1 MAHASRRTPSLLQR
15 TDENCYRKDPPV
27 KLSTPRF
34 RGRLGRRAVTAVLAL
49 GLAALSAC
57 APPPASEPS
66 PSASDA
72 PQAAADNPFGAAE
85 NAAVD
90 AVVFDGGYG
99 TDYVD
104 FAGGL
109 IAGKVPGAT
118 VSVSASTAIAQEL
131 QPRFVAGD
139 PPDLFANDGPGNIPT
154 ATILDQ
160 LATLDDVW
168 DATNYD
174 GVKVSDAVFPSV
186 KVDGSIDGKFVQ
198 MPYVM
203 TLISLW
209 YSASLFEEHGF
220 TPPKTWDEMLQLGA
234 TAKEKGLY
242 LFTYGKEAAGY
253 WEWMLWD
260 SAAKEGGL
268 SVIEDILNL
277 KPNSW
282 SNPHIVGVYK
292 KMEEAI
298 KAGYFVPGGAGT
310 QFTQAQAQWSN
321 DQKALL
327 YYSGSWIENEM
338 KDATKE
344 GFEMT
349 ALPAP
354 TLTDNPAL
362 PFEAVQAGAGVP
374 YLVPAQAENVAGGKE
389 VLRAMLSKE
398 AATNFSKTRLA
409 PTVVKD
415 TVPADGFGS
424 TALAS
429 TMATMEAAGPNIYN
443 WVLANKNGSYYGIDS
458 TVPFIEFLDGKVTA
472 EQYLATMQETYD
484 KVANDSTVKKVTFTL
499 GS

>member
-1 MAHASRRTPSLLQR
+1 M
-15 TDENCYRKDPPV
+15 
-27 KLSTPRF
+27 KLSVSCS
-34 RGRLGRRAVTAVLAL
+34 RGKAARGALALVLAV
-49 GLAALSAC
+49 GLAAMTACSTPAPNPGPDASNPPGSSA
-57 APPPASEPS
+57 P
-66 PSASDA
+66 
-72 PQAAADNPFGAAE
+72 AADNPFGVAE
-85 NAAVD
+85 GSAVD

-104 FAGGL
+104 FAGSL
-109 IAGKVPGAT
+109 ISSKVPGVT

-139 PPDLFANDGPGNIPT
+139 PPDIFANDGAGNIPT
-154 ATILDQ
+154 ATVLDQ

-186 KVDGSIDGKFVQ
+186 KADGTIDGKFIQ

-203 TLISLW
+203 TLVSLW
-209 YSASLFEEHGF
+209 YSKSLFDANGW
-220 TPPKTWDEMLQLGA
+220 TPPKTWDEMLELGA
-234 TAKEKGLY
+234 KAKAKDLY
-242 LFTYGKEAAGY
+242 LFTYGKEAATY
-253 WEWMLWD
+253 WEWLMWD

-268 SVIEDILNL
+268 SVIEDIINL
-277 KPNSW
+277 KPGSW
-282 SNPHIVGVYK
+282 SNPAIVGVYK

-349 ALPAP
+349 AWPAP
-354 TLTDNPAL
+354 TLTANSKL

-374 YLVPAQAENVAGGKE
+374 YLIPAQADNVAGGKE
-389 VLRAMLSKE
+389 VLRAMLSKD
-398 AATNFSKTRLA
+398 AAANFSKTKLA
-409 PTVVKD
+409 PTIVKD

-429 TMATMEAAGPNIYN
+429 TMSTMEAAGANIFN
-443 WVLANKNGSYYGIDS
+443 WILANKAGSYYGIDPS
-458 TVPFIEFLDGKVTA
+458 VPLIQFLDGKMTA
-472 EQYLATMQETYD
+472 DEYLSTMQETYD
-484 KVANDSTVKKVTFTL
+484 KVAKDDSVKKVTFTL